1 MNRFSITA
9 SSKPKKAIQ
18 NHAQAATPTDISASQ

>member
-9 SSKPKKAIQ
+9 SSKPK
-18 NHAQAATPTDISASQ
+18 NHSKIMHKQSLTYQQ